1 MVQTTKYIFSFTGA
15 SALIPESLIVVEEFI
30 RLKDWDAVETSLIDK
45 NLLNKVKHATFKRE
59 FREIKRRLV
68 LLTDDQLYFLNIS
81 SSDDTRAIILLA
93 LVKSYS
99 YLRDF
104 IVDVIRSKYLLFET
118 ILTDADYNRFFNS
131 KCLTHPE
138 LTALAGVTAK
148 KVKQLIFK
156 LLEQVRLLSQVK
168 DGTIIRPML
177 SDSVVELIVKD
188 DPTLLTVFLYSNEE
202 IKMILKKYNYV

>member
-68 LLTDDQLYFLNIS
+68 LLTDDQLYFLNLS

-118 ILTDADYNRFFNS
+118 VLTDADYNRFFNS

-138 LTALAGVTAK
+138 LTALADVTAK

-168 DGTIIRPML
+168 DGTIIRLML
-177 SDSVVELIVKD
+177 SDSVVELIIKD